1 MNGVMETITFS
12 IGNHGPVGM
21 SNLRLLLQKFE
32 QQYEVRVRLDEI
44 PLSVLRWPKLVEAAL
59 YHSGPDVSEAGSSWI
74 GDLVRMDALRPFTD
88 QEIKDVETGRHFV
101 NGAWQSARMEEQGIS
116 TYYSIP
122 FTADVRVIFYRK
134 DLLEK
139 AGLDET
145 KAFTDLGQLE
155 TTLQRLQ
162 ASGISFPLTLPTLR
176 TSVSL
181 HSIAS
186 WIWDA
191 GGDFLDQDGTGLA
204 FDKPDALTGCK
215 AYYSLAR
222 YLNPEAQNIKEDESD
237 LMFCM
242 GKAAVL
248 ISGFWVLARDL
259 APDVR
264 KNLGVVP
271 MPGVPFLGGGDLVI
285 WNHSRNVSAA
295 LKLIRFLHTK
305 EAVMLLHPWF
315 GLPVCEDDWSN
326 PPFNSQILQVFRQ
339 AIQKGRGFPTSRLW
353 GLVEKRLTDTVGDIW
368 IDVLNGPSGP
378 LDQIIETHLH
388 DLADRLQLSMG
399 S

>member
-1 MNGVMETITFS
+1 METITFS

-32 QQYEVRVRLDEI
+32 QQFGVHVRLEEI
-44 PLSVLRWPKLVEAAL
+44 PISALRWPKLVETAL
-59 YHSGPDVSEAGSSWI
+59 YHSGPDVSEAGSSWV
-74 GDLVRMDALRPFTD
+74 GDLVRMDALRPFAD
-88 QEIKDVETGRHFV
+88 PEIKEVENGRHFL
-101 NGAWQSARMEEQGIS
+101 NAAWQSARMEEHGIS

-122 FTADVRVIFYRK
+122 FTADVRVIFYRR
-134 DLLEK
+134 DLLAK

-145 KAFTDLGQLE
+145 SAFTDFCQFDKTLE
-155 TTLQRLQ
+155 RLEE
-162 ASGISFPLTLPTLR
+162 SGISFPLTLPTLR

-181 HSIAS
+181 HCIAS
-186 WIWDA
+186 WIWGE

-204 FDKPDALTGCK
+204 FDKPNALKGCN
-215 AYYSLAR
+215 AYYRLAR
-222 YLNPEAQNIKEDESD
+222 YLNPDAQNIKEDESD
-237 LMFCM
+237 LVFCT

-248 ISGFWVLARDL
+248 ISGFWVLAREL
-259 APDVR
+259 APEVR

-271 MPGVPFLGGGDLVI
+271 MAGVPFVGGGDLVI
-285 WNHSRNVSAA
+285 WNHSQHVSAT
-295 LKLIRFLHTK
+295 LKLIRFLHTR

-326 PPFNSQILQVFRQ
+326 PPFNTQIFQVFKS

-368 IDVLNGPSGP
+368 VDVLNKPSG
-378 LDQIIETHLH
+378 LMDTIIETHLH
-388 DLADRLQLSMG
+388 DLADRLQLSMR